1 MDSVP
6 SLTAHGLECVQVV
19 HRPEGGWIGHDF
31 GGSLSCRSVLL
42 CCCRRQLRAT
52 SLERCIGYS
61 NCSSCSNPLPFSG
74 TILLSLSLSFS
85 DSFFFLFWLSHLT
98 PFQLD
103 LIRSFVFPRPHL
115 CNNSGTLVLSFRS
128 GLVQHWLEDTHLTL
142 SVIQDDPQ
150 SFTLVQNSPLSI
162 LCYF

>member
-1 MDSVP
+1 
-6 SLTAHGLECVQVV
+6 
-19 HRPEGGWIGHDF
+19 
-31 GGSLSCRSVLL
+31 
-42 CCCRRQLRAT
+42 
-52 SLERCIGYS
+52 
-61 NCSSCSNPLPFSG
+61 
-74 TILLSLSLSFS
+74 
-85 DSFFFLFWLSHLT
+85 
-98 PFQLD
+98 
-103 LIRSFVFPRPHL
+103 L